1 METNTDTEKRPMW
14 KEVNDEQRARAKRVF
29 ELIDSL
35 ESANVDEWEKRRLAE
50 IRDEACD
57 TSRIYSS
64 PTVRVKTRFG
74 MVRICTY
81 TSSATHGARLGER
94 RDDGALVTEWQVS
107 TNVELDLH
115 TDAHHT
121 LLAAELVK
129 FSAIIGGLAAAF
141 EQKAFVVV
149 EETADE
155 AAARI
160 AAEKAERERNAKNK
174 ILASAIT
181 LAGRGMRTTSQPRAI
196 PLQILEGVPEGK
208 HSIDLGGKSYTVHV
222 GPNKATLDRT
232 R

>member
-1 METNTDTEKRPMW
+1 METNTNTVKRPLW

-35 ESANVDEWEKRRLAE
+35 EGANVDEWEKRRLAE

-81 TSSATHGARLGER
+81 TLRSETHAGAKR

-181 LAGRGMRTTSQPRAI
+181 LAGRGMRTTSGPRAI
-196 PLQILEGVPEGK
+196 PLQILEGVPEGT
-208 HSIDLGGKSYTVHV
+208 HNIDLGGKSYTVCV

>member
-1 METNTDTEKRPMW
+1 METNTNTVKRPLW

-35 ESANVDEWEKRRLAE
+35 EGANVDEWEKRRLAE

-81 TSSATHGARLGER
+81 TSSATHAGAKHH
-94 RDDGALVTEWQVS
+94 DDGALVTEWQVS

-149 EETADE
+149 EETANE

-196 PLQILEGVPEGK
+196 PLQILEGVPEGT
-208 HSIDLGGKSYTVHV
+208 HNIDLGGKSYTVCV